1 MSENGIKIQAGL
13 QYRQIEENYKKY
25 SVLVFQG
32 GTRSGKTYNIMMWLI
47 LYAIKTPKSV
57 INVFRKTRSSIIGS
71 VLQDFKDIMGRL
83 NVYNPESYNKTLM
96 TYTFDNDATMTF
108 MGCDDPEKVKGV
120 PSDIAYLNEV
130 SSFYLEDYRQIELRV
145 VNTTIMDYNPNMP
158 TYHFVFKEVVPR
170 DDSILFKSTYK
181 DNRFLTKKQIQ
192 RIERY
197 KDTDENYWR
206 IYGLGIQ
213 GISEETVFANFE
225 TTDAYCDIKSSEYFG
240 MDFGYNH
247 PTTLVGVKIVDKEH
261 PELYIKQYLYK
272 THLTG
277 ADIHNEL
284 MILNGLS
291 SDSIVPSS
299 AKVDMS
305 FNNLITADSNRA
317 DLIEDL
323 IRYGW
328 NVEGAKKGD
337 GSIYAGILK
346 IKEHKIFLDKE
357 SPQLIEEFSM
367 YKWQKHRN
375 GTDILEKPEG
385 GKDHLI
391 DAVRYAL
398 ENAGNEIPYYFGIV

>member
-1 MSENGIKIQAGL
+1 MAKNSLKIQAGK
-13 QYRQIEENYKKY
+13 QYDQIEKNYKKY

-57 INVFRKTRSSIIGS
+57 INVFRKTRSTITGSI
-71 VLQDFKDIMGRL
+71 LQDFKDIMDRL

-96 TYTFDNDATMTF
+96 TYTFDNGATITF

-158 TYHFVFKEVVPR
+158 TYHFVFKEVIPR

-181 DNRFLTKKQIQ
+181 DNMFLSKKQIQ

-197 KDTDENYWR
+197 KDIDENYWR

-213 GISEETVFANFE
+213 GISEETVFPNFE
-225 TTDAYCDIKSSEYFG
+225 VTDIYNDIRTTEYFG

-247 PTTLVGVKIVDKEH
+247 PTTLGGVKIVDKEQK
-261 PELYIKQYLYK
+261 EIYIKQYLYK
-272 THLTG
+272 THLT
-277 ADIHNEL
+277 ATDIHDEL
-284 MILNGLS
+284 VRLNNLPDAIVDAS
-291 SDSIVPSS
+291 SRI
-299 AKVDMS
+299 DMS
-305 FNNLITADSNRA
+305 FNNLITADSHRP
-317 DLIEDL
+317 DIIEEL

-328 NVEGAKKGD
+328 NVEGSKKGD

-346 IKEHKIFLDKE
+346 IKEHRVFLDKG
-357 SPQLIEEFSM
+357 SPELIEEFSM
-367 YKWQKHRN
+367 YKWQKHKN
-375 GTDILEKPEG
+375 GIDILEKPED

-391 DAVRYAL
+391 DAVRYAI
-398 ENAGNEIPYYFGIV
+398 ETVGSETPYFFGVV